1 MKKNKMK
8 LIQYTVSIVVVIIL
22 LCGIFSIIKRLTG
35 TSSTDKLSNNI
46 SKEQEDVSEKE
57 VDNSVPMTKLSVGVP
72 EGTIRVGET
81 MKLDIAYEPK
91 NATNTELKWSCS
103 EKGAVT
109 VSEDGIL
116 TPSGKA
122 AKSTVTVTAK
132 ATDGSDLSTSFEL
145 RIYPEIDPSKPMVAI
160 TFDDGPYEPTTTPI
174 LDALEENYAKAT
186 FFCLG
191 QNVGYYPNVVQ
202 REYEL
207 GMEVGTHTT
216 SHKQLTTLS
225 ATELEKEITDSIVA
239 LKDAIGVEPKL
250 MRPPFGSVNKDV
262 LTAVGNHGLCCV
274 NWSLDTE
281 DWKTKNADAT
291 YRMVMTAT
299 DGDVVLLHDIHEYN
313 VAAVERFVKDLQAEG
328 FQLVTV
334 SEMYEARGETLDPG
348 TIHYR
353 TDPTT
358 EASGETTAASQ
369 EDGADISEEES
380 TDTTAVSDTT
390 ATEQ

>member
-1 MKKNKMK
+1 MKKNKMR
-8 LIQYTVSIVVVIIL
+8 LIQYAVTIVVVIIL

-35 TSSTDKLSNNI
+35 TSSTDKLSSNV
-46 SKEQEDVSEKE
+46 SKEQGEVSEKE

-103 EKGAVT
+103 EKGAVK
-109 VSEDGIL
+109 VSEDGVL
-116 TPSGKA
+116 TPSKEA

-191 QNVGYYPNVVQ
+191 QNVGYYPEVVQ

-207 GMEVGTHTT
+207 GMEVATHTT
-216 SHKQLTTLS
+216 SHKQLTALS
-225 ATELEKEITDSIVA
+225 SAELETEITDSINA
-239 LKDAIGVEPKL
+239 LKDAIGVAPKL
-250 MRPPFGSVNKDV
+250 MRPPYGAVNKDV
-262 LTAVGNHGLCCV
+262 LTAVGNHDLCCV

-334 SEMYEARGETLDPG
+334 SEMYEARGEILDPG

-358 EASGETTAASQ
+358 EVSEETTATT
-369 EDGADISEEES
+369 EEVGE
-380 TDTTAVSDTT
+380 
-390 ATEQ
+390 

>member
-1 MKKNKMK
+1 MKKNKMR
-8 LIQYTVSIVVVIIL
+8 LIQYAVTIVVVIIL

-35 TSSTDKLSNNI
+35 TSSTDKLSSNV
-46 SKEQEDVSEKE
+46 SKEQGEVSEKE

-103 EKGAVT
+103 EKGAVK
-109 VSEDGIL
+109 VSEDGVL
-116 TPSGKA
+116 TPSKEA

-191 QNVGYYPNVVQ
+191 QNVGYYPEVVQ

-207 GMEVGTHTT
+207 GMEVATHTT
-216 SHKQLTTLS
+216 SHKQLTALS
-225 ATELEKEITDSIVA
+225 SAELETEITDSINA
-239 LKDAIGVEPKL
+239 LKDAIGVAPKL
-250 MRPPFGSVNKDV
+250 MRPPYVAVNKDV
-262 LTAVGNHGLCCV
+262 LTAVGNHDLCCV

-358 EASGETTAASQ
+358 EVSEETTATT
-369 EDGADISEEES
+369 EEVGE
-380 TDTTAVSDTT
+380 
-390 ATEQ
+390 